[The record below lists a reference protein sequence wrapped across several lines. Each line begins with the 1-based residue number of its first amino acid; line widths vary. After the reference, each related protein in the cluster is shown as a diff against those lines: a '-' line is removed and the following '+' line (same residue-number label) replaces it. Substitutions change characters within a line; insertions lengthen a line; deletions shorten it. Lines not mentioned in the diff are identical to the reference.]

1 MRPLY
6 PLIFLLAL
14 SLSTASAQ
22 TIRGSIGGTV
32 SDASHNLVTG
42 ATVSLT
48 EEATGKKRTTVAD
61 THGDF
66 LVPTLAPGSYRL
78 EVARAGYRSY
88 LQDLTLAL
96 DQELRVDVALLAGNR
111 TDTVEV

>member
-14 SLSTASAQ
+14 LLPTASAQ

-32 SDASHNLVTG
+32 SDASHNVTG

-61 THGDF
+61 AHGDF
-66 LVPTLAPGSYRL
+66 LVPTLAPSNYRRIC
-78 EVARAGYRSY
+78 ASTA
-88 LQDLTLAL
+88 
-96 DQELRVDVALLAGNR
+96 
-111 TDTVEV
+111 